1 MVTGLKGRDVLKAAF
16 LVFLVSLFLPSYS
29 YGDNSEHWNDL
40 YLSRKIGRATSLSLA
55 SRTKFNDIPFDDV
68 YIVSLKLGSGYG
80 TGWNLTITPS
90 YRIDWIDKKD
100 KDEYENRYSLQLDYR
115 KTVRGINTTFTQIS
129 ELRYFTQ
136 ATRDHIRLR
145 FRLNMSRNIGTMLNR
160 RASFYIMPEIFYDD
174 IKNEIF
180 RFRFY
185 SGFNIALKDNISLKI
200 GYILQNE
207 KDKDDIHLFNT
218 GLGWKI
224 I

>member
-1 MVTGLKGRDVLKAAF
+1 MAAQGRDVLKIIFPTF
-16 LVFLVSLFLPSYS
+16 LFFYLLSSIS

-40 YLSRKIGRATSLSLA
+40 NLSRKIGKATSLSL
-55 SRTKFNDIPFDDV
+55 SNRTKFNDIPFNDV
-68 YIVSLKLGSGYG
+68 YIASLKLGLGYSAR
-80 TGWNLTITPS
+80 WNLTITPS
-90 YRIDWIDKKD
+90 YRIDWIDRKE
-100 KDEYENRYSLQLDYR
+100 KDEYENRYSLQLDYK
-115 KTVRGINTTFTQIS
+115 KTVRGINTTLTQIS

-145 FRLNMSRNIGTMLNR
+145 FRLNMSRNIGTVLNR

-180 RFRFY
+180 RFRLY
-185 SGFNIALKDNISLKI
+185 SGFDIRLKDNISLKI

-218 GLGWKI
+218 GISWKI
-224 I
+224 R